1 MIPSPKGLTTQGES
15 MELTMSQ
22 KQALTDK
29 IANRYRKSTKQEKQ
43 KVLDEFVENTGY
55 HRKYAIYLLTHWG
68 TYTTVTLAGKRVR
81 VVAGNAS
88 PGCVKET
95 RGRAKRYTARV
106 LASLILIWK
115 FFDYR
120 CGKLLAPLL
129 RKNMRVIASYPKFQV
144 TKEVQEKL
152 MSISPATIDRLLK
165 PERKKLQI
173 KGRSHTKAGLLLKHQ
188 IPIRVYFDWDE
199 RVPGFFELDTVAH
212 DGGYASGEY
221 CFTLNAT
228 DISSGWI
235 ELRPLRNKAQRWV
248 KESVEGIYFELPYLL
263 RGIDS
268 DNGGEFINK
277 QLLSWCI
284 DHSVTFTRGRPYKK
298 NDNCFVEQ
306 KNGDIVRRYI
316 GYYRF
321 DTEEEYEALKTVYAV
336 LCPLINNFYPSQ
348 KIISKTRVGAKVV
361 KTYDAPKTPCER
373 IMEAL
378 PADDNSTRELLTQQA
393 AQYDLIEL
401 KIQLDAA
408 CETLMQRYYAKLDQ
422 QKAVL

>member
-1 MIPSPKGLTTQGES
+1 

-43 KVLDEFVENTGY
+43 KILDEFVENTGY

-68 TYTTVTLAGKRVR
+68 TYTTVTLAGKQVR

-88 PGCVKET
+88 HGCIKET
-95 RGRAKRYTARV
+95 RGRAKRYSARV

-129 RKNMRVIASYPKFQV
+129 RKNMRAIAAYPKFQV

-173 KGRSHTKAGLLLKHQ
+173 KGKSHTKAGLLLKHQ

-221 CFTLNAT
+221 CFTLTAT

-248 KESVEGIYFELPYLL
+248 KESVEEIFYVF
-263 RGIDS
+263 R
-268 DNGGEFINK
+268 
-277 QLLSWCI
+277 Q
-284 DHSVTFTRGRPYKK
+284 
-298 NDNCFVEQ
+298 
-306 KNGDIVRRYI
+306 
-316 GYYRF
+316 
-321 DTEEEYEALKTVYAV
+321 AL
-336 LCPLINNFYPSQ
+336 I
-348 KIISKTRVGAKVV
+348 
-361 KTYDAPKTPCER
+361 
-373 IMEAL
+373 
-378 PADDNSTRELLTQQA
+378 
-393 AQYDLIEL
+393 
-401 KIQLDAA
+401 
-408 CETLMQRYYAKLDQ
+408 
-422 QKAVL
+422 